1 MLIGAFSV
9 HMPVSSF
16 FIPEEQI
23 DEHDTGKAEGRDAV
37 CVKNLQKGIKTK
49 KENRVSQKNGCEGG
63 FLFPKRR
70 PIADGNKK
78 KAQQRVPVDK
88 KNCHRKLLCVRL

>member
-9 HMPVSSF
+9 HLPVSSF

-37 CVKNLQKGIKTK
+37 CVKNLQKGIKTE
-49 KENRVSQKNGCEGG
+49 KENRV
-63 FLFPKRR
+63 
-70 PIADGNKK
+70 
-78 KAQQRVPVDK
+78 
-88 KNCHRKLLCVRL
+88 

>member
-37 CVKNLQKGIKTK
+37 CGQTLQKAIRAE
-49 KENRVSQKNGCEGG
+49 KENRV
-63 FLFPKRR
+63 
-70 PIADGNKK
+70 
-78 KAQQRVPVDK
+78 
-88 KNCHRKLLCVRL
+88 

>member
-16 FIPEEQI
+16 FIPKEQI

-37 CVKNLQKGIKTK
+37 CVKNLQKGIKTE
-49 KENRVSQKNGCEGG
+49 KENRV
-63 FLFPKRR
+63 
-70 PIADGNKK
+70 
-78 KAQQRVPVDK
+78 
-88 KNCHRKLLCVRL
+88 

>member
-9 HMPVSSF
+9 QLPVSSF

-37 CVKNLQKGIKTK
+37 CVKNLQKGIKAE
-49 KENRVSQKNGCEGG
+49 KENRV
-63 FLFPKRR
+63 
-70 PIADGNKK
+70 
-78 KAQQRVPVDK
+78 
-88 KNCHRKLLCVRL
+88 

>member
-37 CVKNLQKGIKTK
+37 CVKYLQEGIKAE
-49 KENRVSQKNGCEGG
+49 KEDRV
-63 FLFPKRR
+63 
-70 PIADGNKK
+70 
-78 KAQQRVPVDK
+78 
-88 KNCHRKLLCVRL
+88 